1 MSGDPSLG
9 IRLYGTEEVP
19 PEDRGI
25 TVGPLSAILQSGTL
39 RAVSLGGREA
49 IRGIAF
55 VVRDENW
62 GTCIPRISGMEIAES
77 YDEIRISYDAE
88 CVNGNQVLAYTA
100 VIEASSEGSLTF
112 SVKGTARSAFST
124 NRTGF
129 VVLHPLDGV
138 TGHPV
143 TVTHTD
149 GSVDQAFFPEAI
161 QPAQPFLDIRALRH
175 PVARDWS
182 VTCILEGDA
191 CEMEDQRNWTDASYK
206 TYVRPLSRPWPYTLE
221 AGKEFSQRVRV
232 SVERLTPAAV
242 QDDTDRVDTISIGEA
257 GVGRVPELMLAVH
270 PDYAEAALGVA
281 DQVRH
286 TNVAYLVCNF
296 DASAGH
302 GAGAME
308 RFRRLSEETGAR
320 LVLEAVLPLRDGHG
334 RFTADPKVLEAD
346 VAAIKR
352 AADDAGV
359 AFAAVAASAACY
371 HKSYQPTGEWP
382 DAPPLAAVYAE
393 VRRAFPNALIGGGM
407 HSYFTELNRFPP
419 PIDAIDVITH
429 TTCPIVHAADD
440 ISVMESLQSLPW
452 IFRTA
457 QTLARGKPYWIGP
470 TAIGM
475 RLNPYGASPAP
486 NPRNMRKAMA
496 ELDPRQRGLF
506 NAAWTLGYLT
516 RAAAGGVA
524 GLCLSSPVGP
534 FGIAWQPMDWS
545 QTWFD
550 DQASANAVFPVY
562 HVISGIA
569 PLAGAVV
576 RAVDCSAP
584 SALAAIA
591 FDTCDGR
598 EVWLA
603 NLTPEP
609 RVANLRGLGSTS
621 VIERLDGET
630 FKACCS
636 SPDGFA
642 STATVANPSSVS
654 LGPYA
659 VLRISRT

>member
-1 MSGDPSLG
+1 MVSPPSLG
-9 IRLYGTEEVP
+9 ICLYGTEEMP
-19 PEDRGI
+19 PESRELA
-25 TVGPLSAILQSGTL
+25 VGPLSAILQSGAL

-62 GTCIPRISGMEIAES
+62 GTCIPRIAGMEIADS
-77 YDEIRISYDAE
+77 DDGIRISYDAE
-88 CVNGNQVLAYTA
+88 CVNGRQVLAYTA
-100 VIEASSEGSLTF
+100 VIEASSEGCLSF
-112 SVKGTARSAFST
+112 SVKGAARSAFST

-149 GSVDQAFFPEAI
+149 GSVDEAVFPGAI
-161 QPAQPFLDIRALRH
+161 QPAQPFLDIRALTH
-175 PVARDWS
+175 SVSRDSS

-206 TYVRPLSRPWPYTLE
+206 TYMRPLARPWPYTLD
-221 AGKEFSQRVRV
+221 AGTEFRQRVRLG
-232 SVERLTPAAV
+232 VEGTTPSRTW
-242 QDDTDRVDTISIGEA
+242 DDNDRVDTISIREDA
-257 GVGRVPELMLAVH
+257 AGRVPELMLAVH
-270 PDYAEAALGVA
+270 PDYAKATLDVA
-281 DQVRH
+281 DHVRR
-286 TNVAYLVCNF
+286 TKVSYVVCTF
-296 DASAGH
+296 DVSAGH
-302 GAGAME
+302 RSDTME
-308 RFRRLSEETGAR
+308 QFRRISEETGAR

-334 RFTADPKVLEAD
+334 RFTADPGVLEAD
-346 VAAIKR
+346 VAAVQQ

-382 DAPPLAAVYAE
+382 DSPPLAAVYAA
-393 VRRAFPNALIGGGM
+393 VRSAFPEALIAGGM

-419 PIDAIDVITH
+419 PIDAIDIITH

-440 ISVMESLQSLPW
+440 ISVMQSLQSLPW
-452 IFRTA
+452 IFKTA
-457 QTLARGKPYWIGP
+457 QTLGHGKRYWIGP
-470 TAIGM
+470 TALGM

-486 NPRNMRKAMA
+486 NPRNIRKAMA
-496 ELDPRQRGLF
+496 ESDPRQRGLF
-506 NAAWTLGYLT
+506 NAAWTLGYIT
-516 RAAAGGVA
+516 RAAAGGVT

-545 QTWFD
+545 QPWFD
-550 DQASANAVFPVY
+550 EQASAKRVFPVY
-562 HVISGIA
+562 HVIAGVA
-569 PLAGAVV
+569 PSAGAVV
-576 RAVDCSAP
+576 RAVDCPEP

-591 FDTCDGR
+591 VDSRDGR
-598 EVWLA
+598 QVWLA

-609 RVANLRGLGSTS
+609 RVANLQGLGPTS
-621 VIERLDGET
+621 VIERLDAET
-630 FKACCS
+630 FTACCS
-636 SPDGFA
+636 APDGFA
-642 STATVANPSSVS
+642 STATVATLSGVP

-659 VLRISRT
+659 VLRISQR